1 MRENSILS
9 LLSIPMGTCGRLAC
23 SRRSDSRAP
32 EKNSRRKKKR
42 VETRG
47 GKGERTFSR
56 STPPPPPVFPVYNS
70 TRLPLTPAL
79 YYLNAWNR
87 LADVSLVLS
96 PLQRPPLGIPI
107 KNIKSE
113 RGTMGRGKRLHLFLL
128 PIVPCPLSFSLF

>member
-1 MRENSILS
+1 MRENAILS
-9 LLSIPMGTCGRLAC
+9 LLSISMGTCGRLAC

-32 EKNSRRKKKR
+32 EKNSRRRKKR

-56 STPPPPPVFPVYNS
+56 VFPVYNL
-70 TRLPLTPAL
+70 TRLPLTAAL

-96 PLQRPPLGIPI
+96 PLQRPQLGIPI